1 MQRVMGLL
9 NRYKRV
15 VQLVVFALI
24 AVFLVAAVQ
33 KSWTQLSDYHW
44 DVQWGLL
51 VVAFA
56 LFALQELSYALIWRI
71 ILARLGSKLDIV
83 SSERIYL
90 SAEFVRY
97 IPGNV
102 WHVITRVLMAER
114 RGVPKAIGLA
124 SMVVELATKI
134 ISAALVFAISL
145 FFWPDVTHLF
155 SNFNGAQGEVILGV
169 GVVGVPLLLLGL
181 HPRILQWAL
190 NKGLRMLKR
199 EPVTLT
205 LSYLDILLITS
216 YWSLSWVLAGAGFYL
231 LVLSIISAPLPATA
245 LLIAI
250 GINALGWDVGF
261 LAFLT
266 PSGVGFREA
275 AIVALLLL
283 SGLVP
288 AGVAAAGLAL
298 VIAVIA
304 RLLTTG
310 SELICVSLAYLARG
324 GTPLPVPDVP
334 EGEPEPVSGA

>member
-1 MQRVMGLL
+1 VQQVMGLFR
-9 NRYKRV
+9 RYKRV

-24 AVFLVAAVQ
+24 AVFLVAAVRR
-33 KSWTQLSDYHW
+33 SWAQLTDYQW

-51 VVAFA
+51 LAAFA
-56 LFALQELSYALIWRI
+56 LFILQELSYALVWRT
-71 ILARLGSKLDIV
+71 ILVRLGHKLDVV

-114 RGVPKAIGLA
+114 RGVPKAIGFA

-134 ISAALVFAISL
+134 ISAALAFAISL
-145 FFWPDVTHLF
+145 FFWPNATSLA
-155 SNFNGAQGEVILGV
+155 SNLPIQRELIIGV

-190 NKGLRMLKR
+190 NRGLRLLKR

-205 LSYLDILLITS
+205 LSYRDILLITL
-216 YWSLSWVLAGAGFYL
+216 YWALSWVVAGAGFYL

-245 LLIAI
+245 LILAV

-261 LAFLT
+261 LAILT

-275 AIVALLLL
+275 ALVALLLV

-288 AGVAAAGLAL
+288 AGAAAAGLAL
-298 VIAVIA
+298 VIAVLA

-310 SELICVSLAYLARG
+310 SELVCISAAYLARG
-324 GTPLPVPDVP
+324 GGPLPVP
-334 EGEPEPVSGA
+334 EGEPVSGA

>member
-1 MQRVMGLL
+1 MQKVMGLL

-33 KSWTQLSDYHW
+33 RSWAQLASYHW
-44 DVQWGLL
+44 DVRWGLL
-51 VVAFA
+51 VAAFA
-56 LFALQELSYALIWRI
+56 LFALQELSYALIWRS
-71 ILARLGSKLDIV
+71 ILARLGSKLGVV

-145 FFWPDVTHLF
+145 FFWPDVTGLATNLPIPREF
-155 SNFNGAQGEVILGV
+155 VIGV

-181 HPRILQWAL
+181 HPRILQWSL
-190 NKGLRMLKR
+190 NKGLRLLKR

-205 LSYLDILLITS
+205 LSYLDILLITA
-216 YWSLSWVLAGAGFYL
+216 YWSLSWVVAGAGFYL
-231 LVLSIISAPLPATA
+231 LVLSIVSGPIPATA
-245 LLIAI
+245 LLIAF
-250 GINALGWDVGF
+250 GINALGWDIGF

-288 AGVAAAGLAL
+288 AGAAAAGLAL

-310 SELICVSLAYLARG
+310 SELLCVSLAYLARG
-324 GTPLPVPDVP
+324 GTPLPVP
-334 EGEPEPVSGA
+334 EGEPVSGV

>member
-1 MQRVMGLL
+1 MQQMMGLL
-9 NRYKRV
+9 RRYKRV

-44 DVQWGLL
+44 EIQWELL
-51 VVAFA
+51 VAAFV
-56 LFALQELSYALIWRI
+56 LFALQELSYALIWRT

-145 FFWPDVTHLF
+145 FFWPDATSLTTNLPIPREF
-155 SNFNGAQGEVILGV
+155 IIGLGII
-169 GVVGVPLLLLGL
+169 GVPLLLAGL
-181 HPRILQWAL
+181 HPRILQWSL
-190 NKGLRMLKR
+190 NRGLRLLKR

-205 LSYLDILLITS
+205 VSYLDILLTTV

-231 LVLSIISAPLPATA
+231 LVLSIISGPIPATA

-288 AGVAAAGLAL
+288 AGTAAAGLAL
-298 VIAVIA
+298 VIAIIA
-304 RLLTTG
+304 RLLTTA
-310 SELICVSLAYLARG
+310 SEIICVSAAYLARG
-324 GTPLPVPDVP
+324 GGPMPMP
-334 EGEPEPVSGA
+334 EGEPVSGL